1 MIAVLLVSDEG
12 GTMFQQCAEHQ
23 AKTPIGAIIDKDL
36 YLENR
41 ARCEM
46 FKLERIPGGYC
57 IFCNPSGRWET
68 ETG

>member
-1 MIAVLLVSDEG
+1 MTLRKVGAVFPVSV
-12 GTMFQQCAEHQ
+12 QS
-23 AKTPIGAIIDKDL
+23 GALFLANLKIQVYFNSDF

-46 FKLERIPGGYC
+46 IKLEPIPGGYC

>member
-1 MIAVLLVSDEG
+1 MLQQEDAVFPISVQSGAPFLVNLKI
-12 GTMFQQCAEHQ
+12 QLYLN
-23 AKTPIGAIIDKDL
+23 IDF

-46 FKLERIPGGYC
+46 IKLEPIPGGYC